1 MLWLE
6 PVLLITVRL
15 HESSLLV
22 EWWRNPHRERPQW
35 FPRQGLS
42 WEYPSYLVNI
52 HPTSRSTVHLITV
65 TKLQLMHVTS
75 SEPEKPFTGGA
86 ERGRTV
92 WALCYKSKKS
102 NRHPCSKHSSKQLWI
117 QLDGS
122 QTKTKSK
129 PNNSSSG
136 IPNVV
141 SMQSWES
148 NPTGRQGSSWAK
160 HSNLPFWNT
169 LA

>member
-1 MLWLE
+1 MPQLISFFGAVLSCTIEYCSSYIQIHSRDNGWNLVMYSELSSFGCWMLWLE
-6 PVLLITVRL
+6 SVLLITVRL

-35 FPRQGLS
+35 FPRQSLS

-75 SEPEKPFTGGA
+75 SEPEKAFTGGA

-102 NRHPCSKHSSKQLWI
+102 NGHPCSKHSSKQLWI
-117 QLDGS
+117 QLNGS
-122 QTKTKSK
+122 
-129 PNNSSSG
+129 
-136 IPNVV
+136 
-141 SMQSWES
+141 
-148 NPTGRQGSSWAK
+148 
-160 HSNLPFWNT
+160 
-169 LA
+169 